1 MDYCASKFP
10 SLPVIPNERAG
21 LWYTRPGLNNCNQSA
36 YFKST
41 DGHFGVWNFSLKRL
55 NLHILPTIADNGGCL
70 LIDTTKRGKRFP
82 DSLGKTVP
90 IWCSVLNAAVYGI
103 LTHPLHSTNIVMS
116 DSEREQINEL
126 VPSFLEK
133 LHVNIIYR
141 IQKWTYL
148 Q

>member
-1 MDYCASKFP
+1 MFP

-21 LWYTRPGLNNCNQSA
+21 LWYTRPGLNSCNQSV

-55 NLHILPTIADNGGCL
+55 NLHILPTIAENGGCL
-70 LIDTTKRGKRFP
+70 IIDTTKRGKRFP

-103 LTHPLHSTNIVMS
+103 STHILHSTNLVMS
-116 DSEREQINEL
+116 DRERDQINEL
-126 VPSFLEK
+126 IPSFLEK
-133 LHVNIIYR
+133 LQVNIVYR
-141 IQKWTYL
+141 MQKWT
-148 Q
+148 